1 MALAVRTRYLEMC
14 VNGISMSRLNR
25 LPKPA
30 AALAMADPKP
40 ACFLTHCCSIV
51 LSDMSEWYSRDKE
64 WDVADIIKQRLEF
77 QPLWARILKKS
88 LRPEQITDWDV
99 VWEKK
104 KRKKMKKALYK
115 ARHTFF
121 VCQNCKWILAEFQ
134 IWTFR
139 LLYDCQE

>member
-1 MALAVRTRYLEMC
+1 MC
-14 VNGISMSRLNR
+14 VNGIGMSRLNH

-88 LRPEQITDWDV
+88 LRPEQIADWDV

-104 KRKKMKKALYK
+104 KMKKK
-115 ARHTFF
+115 WKRHYIK
-121 VCQNCKWILAEFQ
+121 QHILFLFAKTVSEF
-134 IWTFR
+134 
-139 LLYDCQE
+139 